1 MDADQKAFEQ
11 QERNVADGK
20 KSQKE
25 WLETK
30 DDTAKIESDINK
42 LITEQYA
49 IGQRN
54 LDLKLNTVIDLKTT
68 ANPLIVNYAASYQSL
83 SNSLL
88 IDNQDAANAV
98 TLRLNHSVNSI
109 TIAGGNF
116 RTFNDAWIE
125 QIDLTGPSTNT
136 QVTAQISPLTQISP
150 YGQGVTN

>member
-1 MDADQKAFEQ
+1 MVSGLAVLPKVSA
-11 QERNVADGK
+11 
-20 KSQKE
+20 
-25 WLETK
+25 
-30 DDTAKIESDINK
+30 
-42 LITEQYA
+42 
-49 IGQRN
+49 RN

-68 ANPLIVNYAASYQSL
+68 AAALVVNYAASYQSL

-98 TLRLNHSVNSI
+98 TVRLNRSVNAI
-109 TIAGGNF
+109 TIGPSNF

-136 QVTAQISPLTQISP
+136 QVTAQISPLHQISP

>member
-1 MDADQKAFEQ
+1 M
-11 QERNVADGK
+11 VSGL
-20 KSQKE
+20 SV
-25 WLETK
+25 LP
-30 DDTAKIESDINK
+30 KIS
-42 LITEQYA
+42 A
-49 IGQRN
+49 RN
-54 LDLKLNTVIDLKTT
+54 LTLKLNTVIDLKQT
-68 ANPLIVNYAASYQSL
+68 ANPLIVNYPAAYQSL
-83 SNSLL
+83 AQSIL

-98 TLRLNHSVNSI
+98 TVRLNRSTNTI